1 MDGIRLSICIP
12 TYNFGAFIGETLA
25 SVASQVTEAVEVV
38 VVDGAST
45 DDTEEVVRSFQT
57 RMSNL
62 FYHRLEQKG
71 GIDHDLARTVA
82 LARGEY
88 CWFLSSDDVL
98 RSGAVRKILSE
109 LDSHH
114 DVYLCA
120 RTECDRSLSPF
131 HDQRWLAHGVRDRTF
146 LFRQPSDLIDYFN
159 KAISIG
165 ALFSYISSL
174 VVRRSAWRDA
184 PPVEGTIGSNYAHVG
199 RLFTVL
205 QRGGTLRYLR
215 DPLVFCRGY
224 NDSFLRSGLVRR
236 FQIDLDGYLLLAERL
251 FPDEA
256 VRRSF
261 LSVMTRQH
269 KWYVYVEIRS
279 FIREKEAWRAF
290 AQKLARFGYSSRE
303 IFLIDAFG
311 SFRPG
316 VRLARLLIAGFR
328 NMQFLLARLRRP
340 HRHAEGTAGGVRN

>member
-165 ALFSYISSL
+165 ALFSYISSIIVNRNRWNSVPFPEDL
-174 VVRRSAWRDA
+174 N
-184 PPVEGTIGSNYAHVG
+184 GSNYAHVAV
-199 RLFTVL
+199 LFTIL
-205 QRGGTLRYLR
+205 KQGGALRHMEE
-215 DPLVFCRGY
+215 PLVFCRGD
-224 NDSFLRSGLVRR
+224 NDSFASRDIPHR
-236 FQIDLDGYLLLAERL
+236 FLIDFRGYERL
-251 FPDEA
+251 ALHLFSEPPVREA
-256 VRRSF
+256 FRAVLQRE
-261 LSVMTRQH
+261 H
-269 KWYVYVEIRS
+269 KWYLFLGMRSHLTWSEWIDFELTLRTYAYARWKLAVIRMAGS
-279 FIREKEAWRAF
+279 VRPLIAIARTCWRA
-290 AQKLARFGYSSRE
+290 QKKVR
-303 IFLIDAFG
+303 IWVG
-311 SFRPG
+311 SMPT
-316 VRLARLLIAGFR
+316 
-328 NMQFLLARLRRP
+328 QLRS
-340 HRHAEGTAGGVRN
+340 